1 MSGVEMALEWQGGG
15 EITARRS
22 DTRRMR
28 GIFSLRGHAHPSFY
42 AAFLRPFDFSTLRGT
57 TVPFLRFPQRGPTK
71 ARKFLLIPKLPV
83 LFHVKENFDREEERL
98 FRKSLENN
106 RLTRIRIDSF
116 AKREKLYARSSINE

>member
-1 MSGVEMALEWQGGG
+1 MAGSG

-42 AAFLRPFDFSTLRGT
+42 AAFLRSFDFSTLSGA

-71 ARKFLLIPKLPV
+71 VGKFLLIQKLRV
-83 LFHVKENFDREEERL
+83 LFHVKENSDHEEE
-98 FRKSLENN
+98 
-106 RLTRIRIDSF
+106 
-116 AKREKLYARSSINE
+116 